1 MSPGLRRTA
10 GAAGALV
17 GVAVA
22 VWLVLGPPRDW
33 EGGMRWLRHGLALG
47 SLGVIVFS
55 ARLMFPDT
63 QDGTADTASDRPGH
77 DGF

>member
-1 MSPGLRRTA
+1 
-10 GAAGALV
+10 
-17 GVAVA
+17 
-22 VWLVLGPPRDW
+22 
-33 EGGMRWLRHGLALG
+33 MRWLRHGLALG

-63 QDGTADTASDRPGH
+63 QDGAADTAADRSGH